1 MAVVEMELNV
11 PDEVRIRGYERIVDG
26 HAFEVGRP
34 LPAEV
39 TCSKDGRC
47 QPAQIRWGTKIHV
60 IGDLDI
66 QEHPVFF
73 VYHPP
78 FHRSGWCC
86 QREWLIPG
94 FK

>member
-1 MAVVEMELNV
+1 MAVVEMGLNV
-11 PDEVRIRGYERIVDG
+11 PDEVRIRGYERIADG
-26 HAFEVGRP
+26 HAFEVDWP
-34 LPAEV
+34 LPDAV
-39 TCSKDGRC
+39 TCDKDGRC